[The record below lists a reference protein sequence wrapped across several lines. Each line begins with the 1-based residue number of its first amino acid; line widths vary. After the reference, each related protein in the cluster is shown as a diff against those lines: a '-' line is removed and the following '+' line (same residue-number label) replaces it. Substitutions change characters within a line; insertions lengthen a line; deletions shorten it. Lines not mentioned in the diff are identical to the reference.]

1 MAEDNW
7 RWDGD
12 TFIEDDDDSGER
24 ELDELVL
31 RDLIGD
37 PFENDDDLELDD
49 DERYLDMAGQLL
61 MFDYVSLKERIAKL
75 EKSKSGN
82 GFVYGPD
89 GKRRWG
95 RYGAAGVLLRHVD
108 KLGTPR
114 FMLAQRTNRKHG
126 KTVTEGGTWAVPGG
140 ALNRGEHSLLGALRE
155 MEEEIGRKVDD
166 YTILARHTYQPIPQW
181 SYTTWVLD
189 LPHQLF
195 FALPNWETMAVG
207 WFTIDQMRELNLLP
221 SFRNAFFSH
230 DGWED
235 LRGVEVDVSHSE
247 VQDEPR
253 KPRGGSTP
261 TLMRRAQYR
270 RPRRTATVTPRNALR
285 RQPQQLDLGLDTP
298 VDEERMMADDGVGVR
313 VFG

>member
-12 TFIEDDDDSGER
+12 TFIEDDSD
-24 ELDELVL
+24 LDPDGDVEFNDLTL

-37 PFENDDDLELDD
+37 EDDGLDLDD

-61 MFDYVSLKERIAKL
+61 MFDYSSLKSRIEKL
-75 EKSKSGN
+75 EKAKSGN
-82 GFVYGPD
+82 GWVYGPD

-108 KLGTPR
+108 SLGTPR
-114 FMLAQRTNRKHG
+114 FMLARRSLKVAQ
-126 KTVTEGGTWAVPGG
+126 GGTWSFPGG

-155 MEEEIGRKVDD
+155 MEEEIGRKIEG
-166 YTILARHTYQPIPQW
+166 YKIIARHVYQPIKEW
-181 SYTTWVLD
+181 SYTTWVID

-195 FALPNWETMAVG
+195 FALPNWETTAVG
-207 WFTIDQMRELNLLP
+207 WFTIAQMREMDLHS
-221 SFRNAFFSH
+221 SFRKTFFSH

-235 LRGVEVDVSHSE
+235 LRGVEIDVSNQE
-247 VQDEPR
+247 VQDEPK
-253 KPRGGSTP
+253 KPRGGSKP
-261 TLMRRAQYR
+261 TLMSRAQYR
-270 RPRRTATVTPRNALR
+270 RPKPKRVATVRPRRETP
-285 RQPQQLDLGLDTP
+285 QPDLGLTEP

-313 VFG
+313 VFS